1 VSDVVRLRTFPETE
15 VRAWLV
21 ALRSPDS
28 YDAGTLEYDGITLEN
43 GDDGTSEI
51 IVPAAKPVTKSV
63 TKPVAKPVAT
73 SGTVPSIQPPAPP
86 QPDRGRSIAWTA
98 VEGMATQCT
107 AAEPTAGAP
116 ASRRGVGRTI
126 LAGVVGAAAIGL
138 AAVGLTVNTRFA
150 ASFGQ
155 TAEAA
160 TLLAAIGLVVDILAI
175 VLPSSAAQLWRD
187 RHRLAGVAAWAIWL
201 IALGM
206 TLLAAMGFAA
216 TNIGDG
222 VAGRTK
228 VAAEATG
235 LAADTA
241 RLRAERAAIAE
252 LRSAATIEAE
262 LQRAQPAAAGVWR
275 QTAGCSDVTLAASA
289 TACAEVQKLRQAL
302 GTAKRRDALDAELR
316 AAEARLAVLPAIT
329 TGDPQATMAA
339 DILAWASAG
348 YVNLTPHDIHRLR
361 ITGLTIVPA
370 LAGIIFMFAAMLMQI
385 GKQRATPMGP
395 AFDIVP
401 SSATPR
407 AQPAA
412 C

>member
-15 VRAWLV
+15 LRAWLV

-43 GDDGTSEI
+43 GDDGTSEVI
-51 IVPAAKPVTKSV
+51 IPAAKPVAMPLVKPGS
-63 TKPVAKPVAT
+63 KPVAKPVAT
-73 SGTVPSIQPPAPP
+73 PGTSPAIQPATPP
-86 QPDRGRSIAWTA
+86 QPDRGPSIAWTA
-98 VEGMATQCT
+98 VEGTERT
-107 AAEPTAGAP
+107 AVPPG
-116 ASRRGVGRTI
+116 SRRGVGRTV
-126 LAGVVGAAAIGL
+126 LATVVGAAAIGL

-228 VAAEATG
+228 LAAEATG
-235 LAADTA
+235 LAADAA
-241 RLRAERAAIAE
+241 RLRVERAGIAE

-316 AAEARLAVLPAIT
+316 TAEARLAVLPAIT

-361 ITGLTIVPA
+361 ITGLTVVPA

-395 AFDIVP
+395 TFDIVP
-401 SSATPR
+401 SSASPHV
-407 AQPAA
+407 QPAA

>member
-15 VRAWLV
+15 VRAWLK
-21 ALRSPDS
+21 ALHSPDS
-28 YDAGTLEYDGITLEN
+28 YDAGALEYDGITLEN
-43 GDDGTSEI
+43 GDDGMSPVI
-51 IVPAAKPVTKSV
+51 ISASKPTAM
-63 TKPVAKPVAT
+63 PVAKPVAT
-73 SGTVPSIQPPAPP
+73 PPVATSATAPAFQPAPLPRRDRGPSIECAAVE
-86 QPDRGRSIAWTA
+86 RTA
-98 VEGMATQCT
+98 VT
-107 AAEPTAGAP
+107 PP
-116 ASRRGVGRTI
+116 SRRGAGRTI

-138 AAVGLTVNTRFA
+138 AVVGLTVNTRFA

-160 TLLAAIGLVVDILAI
+160 TLLAAIGLVVDVLAI

-187 RHRLAGVAAWAIWL
+187 RHRMAGLAAWAIWL

-235 LAADTA
+235 LAADAT
-241 RLRAERAAIAE
+241 RLRTERVGITE

-289 TACAEVQKLRQAL
+289 AACAEVQKLRQAL
-302 GTAKRRDALDAELR
+302 GMAKRRDLLDADLR
-316 AAEARLAVLPAIT
+316 AAEARLATLPAIT
-329 TGDPQATMAA
+329 TGDPQAVMAA

-348 YVNLTPHDIHRLR
+348 HVNLTPHDIHRLR

-370 LAGIIFMFAAMLMQI
+370 LAGIIFMFAAMLLQI
-385 GKQRATPMGP
+385 GKQRGAPIGP
-395 AFDIVP
+395 ALDTFP
-401 SSATPR
+401 SLASRCAS
-407 AQPAA
+407 
-412 C
+412 

>member
-28 YDAGTLEYDGITLEN
+28 YDAGTLEYDGVTLEN
-43 GDDGTSEI
+43 GDDGTSEVI
-51 IVPAAKPVTKSV
+51 ISAAKPAAAPVANPVIKSV
-63 TKPVAKPVAT
+63 TTPVVAPA
-73 SGTVPSIQPPAPP
+73 TVPAREPDVRLQ
-86 QPDRGRSIAWTA
+86 QDRGPSIAWTA
-98 VEGMATQCT
+98 
-107 AAEPTAGAP
+107 AERSAVAP
-116 ASRRGVGRTI
+116 PSRRGAGRTI

-160 TLLAAIGLVVDILAI
+160 TLLAAIGLVVDVLAI

-187 RHRLAGVAAWAIWL
+187 RHRMAGLAAWAIWL

-222 VAGRTK
+222 VAGRIK
-228 VAAEATG
+228 VATEATG
-235 LAADTA
+235 LAADVA
-241 RLRAERAAIAE
+241 RLRAERVGIAE

-302 GTAKRRDALDAELR
+302 GTAMRRDALDAELR

-329 TGDPQATMAA
+329 TGDPQAAMAA

-348 YVNLTPHDIHRLR
+348 HINLTPHDIHRLR

-370 LAGIIFMFAAMLMQI
+370 LAGIIFMFAAMLLQV
-385 GKQRATPMGP
+385 GRQRPAPIGP
-395 AFDIVP
+395 ALDTVVSP
-401 SSATPR
+401 ATR
-407 AQPAA
+407 CGLA
-412 C
+412 

>member
-1 VSDVVRLRTFPETE
+1 VSDVVRLRTFPETD
-15 VRAWLV
+15 VRAWLT
-21 ALRSPDS
+21 ALRSPES
-28 YDAGTLEYDGITLEN
+28 YDDGAFEYYDTTFDNGAAGKSAVVIA
-43 GDDGTSEI
+43 
-51 IVPAAKPVTKSV
+51 PAKPAT
-63 TKPVAKPVAT
+63 TLATTPLARPVASPATAPLDQPVPPPRRERGPSMEWRAVERAT
-73 SGTVPSIQPPAPP
+73 AAPP
-86 QPDRGRSIAWTA
+86 
-98 VEGMATQCT
+98 
-107 AAEPTAGAP
+107 
-116 ASRRGVGRTI
+116 SRRGAGRTL

-160 TLLAAIGLVVDILAI
+160 TLLAAIGLVVDVLAI
-175 VLPSSAAQLWRD
+175 VLPSTAAQLWRD
-187 RHRLAGVAAWAIWL
+187 RHRMAGLAAWSIWL

-222 VAGRTK
+222 VAGRSK

-235 LAADTA
+235 LAADAA
-241 RLRAERAAIAE
+241 RLRAERGGIAE

-289 TACAEVQKLRQAL
+289 AACAEIQKLRQAL

-316 AAEARLAVLPAIT
+316 TAESRLATLPAIT
-329 TGDPQATMAA
+329 TGDPQAIMAA

-348 YVNLTPHDIHRLR
+348 HVNLTPHDIHRLR

-370 LAGIIFMFAAMLMQI
+370 LAGIIFMFAAMLLQI
-385 GKQRATPMGP
+385 GKQRGTPIGRTRDNVP
-395 AFDIVP
+395 APAIGCG
-401 SSATPR
+401 
-407 AQPAA
+407 QPAA

>member
-43 GDDGTSEI
+43 GDDGTSEVI
-51 IVPAAKPVTKSV
+51 ISAAKPAAAPVAKPVTK
-63 TKPVAKPVAT
+63 PVAT
-73 SGTVPSIQPPAPP
+73 PATASAHRPAAPLP
-86 QPDRGRSIAWTA
+86 QDRGPSIAWMA
-98 VEGMATQCT
+98 VEGIAVEGEST
-107 AAEPTAGAP
+107 AVAVAP
-116 ASRRGVGRTI
+116 PSRRGAGRI
-126 LAGVVGAAAIGL
+126 LLGGVMGAAATGL
-138 AAVGLTVNTRFA
+138 AVVGLTVNTRFA

-155 TAEAA
+155 TVEAA
-160 TLLAAIGLVVDILAI
+160 ALLAAIGLVIDVLAI
-175 VLPSSAAQLWRD
+175 VLPSAGAQIWRD
-187 RHRLAGVAAWAIWL
+187 RHRMAGLVAWAIWL

-222 VAGRTK
+222 IAGRTK

-235 LAADTA
+235 LAADAA
-241 RLRAERAAIAE
+241 RLRAERVGIIE
-252 LRSAATIEAE
+252 LRAVATIEAE

-275 QTAGCSDVTLAASA
+275 QTVGCSDVTLAASA
-289 TACAEVQKLRQAL
+289 AACADVLKLRQAL

-316 AAEARLAVLPAIT
+316 AAEARLATLPAIT
-329 TGDPQATMAA
+329 TGDPQAAMAA

-348 YVNLTPHDIHRLR
+348 HVNLTPHDIHRLR

-370 LAGIIFMFAAMLMQI
+370 LAGIIFMFAAMLLQV
-385 GKQRATPMGP
+385 GKQRVAPIGP
-395 AFDIVP
+395 VLDTVP
-401 SSATPR
+401 SPATRRGLPLT
-407 AQPAA
+407 AS
-412 C
+412 